1 MVNGPEKYKRQA
13 YTLILDT
20 IKGLERRTRNTYF
33 RYGSFVFSFA
43 GLYEGFYLRAGS
55 SYNIRSK
62 NNVSQALYF

>member
-1 MVNGPEKYKRQA
+1 VVNAPEKYKRQA

-20 IKGLERRTRNTYF
+20 IKGLGRRTRNTYF

-43 GLYEGFYLRAGS
+43 GLYEGFYDCAGS

-62 NNVSQALYF
+62 EKVSQYKY